1 MAEHDTAPEYEHPRW
16 RAPRLE
22 LDVERARNQIGAL
35 ETALYAAAEY
45 EARTRSVSAPGGRP
59 SAP

>member
-1 MAEHDTAPEYEHPRW
+1 MAEHDTAPEYERPRW

-35 ETALYAAAEY
+35 ETAFYAAA
-45 EARTRSVSAPGGRP
+45 
-59 SAP
+59 